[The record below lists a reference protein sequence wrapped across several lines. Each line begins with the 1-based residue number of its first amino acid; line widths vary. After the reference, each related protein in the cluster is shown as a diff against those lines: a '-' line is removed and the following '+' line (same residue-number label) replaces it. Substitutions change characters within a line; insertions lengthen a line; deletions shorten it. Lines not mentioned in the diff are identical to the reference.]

1 MNIQA
6 GRLNHLI
13 AIQQNTPAPAADH
26 SLEDAWSSYAAN
38 IWASIR
44 TTGGREFWRAKQLN
58 AEVTHEVLIRYNS
71 GVTAA
76 MRISWGTRTLTIIS
90 VAHDESRNKGTLL
103 YCKEFDG

>member
-13 AIQQNTPAPAADH
+13 TIQQNIPAPAADH

-38 IWASIR
+38 VWAHIR

-58 AEVTHEVLIRYNS
+58 AEVTHEVLIRYNAGIEPS
-71 GVTAA
+71 
-76 MRISWGTRTLTIIS
+76 MRITWGARVLMITS
-90 VAHDESRNKGTLL
+90 VVHDEDRNKGTLI
-103 YCKEFDG
+103 YCKELNG